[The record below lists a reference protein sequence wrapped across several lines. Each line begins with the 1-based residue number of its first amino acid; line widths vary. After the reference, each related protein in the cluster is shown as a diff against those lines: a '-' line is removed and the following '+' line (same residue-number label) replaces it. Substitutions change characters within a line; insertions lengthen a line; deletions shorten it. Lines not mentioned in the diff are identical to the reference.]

1 MTALYKSRE
10 LAETATDRLKAFAQP
25 QRLMIL
31 SLLLEGERTV
41 GEIEEA
47 SGILQPALS
56 QQLSELRRA
65 GLVKASRVAKQV
77 FYRLADEDAELRV
90 RGIEALFGAGPAALP
105 ALEAPAVREPRSDV
119 PRSLAAAAFATI
131 G

>member
-10 LAETATDRLKAFAQP
+10 LAETATERLKAFAQP

-47 SGILQPALS
+47 SGIAQPALS
-56 QQLSELRRA
+56 QQLSELRRS

-90 RGIEALFGAGPAALP
+90 RGIEALFGAGPVTAARE
-105 ALEAPAVREPRSDV
+105 ALTRSEPQ
-119 PRSLAAAAFATI
+119 PRASRPIAAAAFVTI

>member
-10 LAETATDRLKAFAQP
+10 LAETATERLKVFAQP

-31 SLLLEGERTV
+31 SRLLEGELTV

-47 SGILQPALS
+47 TGIIQPALS

-77 FYRLADEDAELRV
+77 SYQLADADVEFRV
-90 RGIEALFGAGPAALP
+90 RSVEALFGAGPVTA
-105 ALEAPAVREPRSDV
+105 ALEALAVSEPQ
-119 PRSLAAAAFATI
+119 PHAQHPIAAASFATI